1 MRLAHGACF
10 NVRGGISV
18 FQKIAALE
26 AGAARVATAAAAAAG
41 TATAKGQS
49 RRTGW
54 TDTHPASAE
63 RFTALVEQVEAQHHL
78 DRSSRSLSRCW
89 HIESDLHVAWKA
101 AAATAALLSTLS
113 LASAAGRSG

>member
-26 AGAARVATAAAAAAG
+26 AGAARVATAAAAAAE

-63 RFTALVEQVEAQHHL
+63 RFTALVEQVEAQHL

-89 HIESDLHVAWKA
+89 QVESDLHVAWKA
-101 AAATAALLSTLS
+101 AAATAALLSTLT
-113 LASAAGRSG
+113 LASTAGRSG